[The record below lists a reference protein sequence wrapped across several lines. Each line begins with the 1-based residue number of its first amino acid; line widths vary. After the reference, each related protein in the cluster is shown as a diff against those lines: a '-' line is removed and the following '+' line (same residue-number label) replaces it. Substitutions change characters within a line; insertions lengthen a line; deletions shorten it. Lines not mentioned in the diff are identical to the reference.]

1 MKVTLDQ
8 LKKLLATY
16 KLKVIRV
23 QPMDQGYLIETN
35 KGKKI
40 LTIWENADL
49 LKWSNGWR
57 EELFSQGHEQ
67 VERFIINQNKK
78 RFIRFQG
85 KYFVLSDAIGG
96 EVFHP
101 GELEQCR
108 EAGEIF
114 AKLHVALDRMDQ
126 KITLASSTE
135 VDEDFF
141 SKGSTVI
148 KQMIPAIEHKEN
160 PSLVDEVIYANLPL
174 LYKRFRRAFQLW
186 EGIKDTIGYFPA
198 SFSQFSLEQISRVE
212 NQWTILGGYHQSV
225 SAMHQDTVQVLREIY
240 EKSHWSLASV
250 SAFMEGYESQ
260 RKMTDHEWVYIL
272 VQLVIPVEV
281 WNQCLAYISG
291 QNLSG
296 EQVEQLVENIN
307 RQRQWDELAT
317 FVGRIID
324 HRNEVSA

>member
-23 QPMDQGYLIETN
+23 QPMDQGYFIDTN

-57 EELFSQGHEQ
+57 EELFSQGYEH
-67 VERFIINQNKK
+67 VERFLINQNKK

-85 KYFVLSDAIGG
+85 KYFVLCDAMEGQG
-96 EVFHP
+96 FQPVDP
-101 GELEQCR
+101 GQCR
-108 EAGEIF
+108 EAGNMF
-114 AKLHVALDRMDQ
+114 AKLHLALDRMDQ
-126 KITLASSTE
+126 KITLVSSTE
-135 VDEDFF
+135 MDEDFF
-141 SKGSTVI
+141 TKGSTAI

-186 EGIKDTIGYFPA
+186 EGIKDTIAYFPA
-198 SFSQFSLEQISRVE
+198 SFSKFRLEQLSRKDH
-212 NQWTILGGYHQSV
+212 QWTISGGYNQPL
-225 SAMHQDTVQVLREIY
+225 SAMHQDTVQLLREIY
-240 EKSHWSLASV
+240 EKSNWSLAAV
-250 SAFMEGYESQ
+250 STFLEGYESQ
-260 RKMTDHEWVYIL
+260 RKMTDHEWVYVL
-272 VQLVIPVEV
+272 VQLVIPFEV
-281 WNQCLAYISG
+281 WNHFLAYISG
-291 QNLSG
+291 QGFSV
-296 EQVEQLVENIN
+296 EQVEQLVEDIH
-307 RQRQWDELAT
+307 RQRHWDELAT

-324 HRNEVSA
+324 HRNEASA